1 MRSKAG
7 ALWVGS
13 SVGSWVGKWTG
24 IVFFALGGLSP
35 LVEARETELFFDVAQ
50 ATESPLGKSRLL
62 SIPFYMKGGDAPVA
76 VKLLSTWTQERA
88 SSGVMRTDK
97 KTCDVAFLSAL
108 IALQESAQKEGGD
121 AIVNIVSSTKGKTTE
136 SASQYRCIAG
146 TTIAHV
152 ALSGDVIK
160 TQ

>member
-1 MRSKAG
+1 MRSTRSAQGMGKRIG
-7 ALWVGS
+7 IGS
-13 SVGSWVGKWTG
+13 G
-24 IVFFALGGLSP
+24 ILVLALGGLSP
-35 LVEARETELFFDVAQ
+35 LVQARETEHFFDVAQ

-62 SIPFYMKGGDAPVA
+62 GIPFYMKGQEAPVA
-76 VKLLSTWTQERA
+76 VKQLSTWTQERA

-121 AIVNIVSSTKGKTTE
+121 AIINIVSSTKGKTTE